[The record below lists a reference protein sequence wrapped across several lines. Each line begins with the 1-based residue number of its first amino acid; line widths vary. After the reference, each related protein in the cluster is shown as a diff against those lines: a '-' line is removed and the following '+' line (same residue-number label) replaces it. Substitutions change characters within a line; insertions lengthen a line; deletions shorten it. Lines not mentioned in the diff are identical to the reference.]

1 MAIRS
6 IVPEINVIGDIN
18 KQIQEDPVVINL
30 DKSFKLDSD
39 FGDLRL
45 TGGNIVF
52 VTELDNL
59 KQWIS
64 KTLAVALGYYEV
76 YNIGY
81 GHQTLNLIGSQ
92 ESRELI
98 ETLFPEF
105 VREALQNDNRII
117 GIDRFVVTVS
127 GGNLT
132 ASFRV
137 HTINFDFFNYVT
149 SVVVI

>member
-6 IVPEINVIGDIN
+6 VVPSISVIGDIN
-18 KQIQEDPVVINL
+18 KQIQEDSVDINL
-30 DKSFKLDSD
+30 DKSFKFVPD

-64 KTLAVALGYYEV
+64 KTLAVALGYYQV

-81 GHQTLNLIGSQ
+81 GHQTLNLIASQ

-105 VREALQNDNRII
+105 IREALQNDNRII